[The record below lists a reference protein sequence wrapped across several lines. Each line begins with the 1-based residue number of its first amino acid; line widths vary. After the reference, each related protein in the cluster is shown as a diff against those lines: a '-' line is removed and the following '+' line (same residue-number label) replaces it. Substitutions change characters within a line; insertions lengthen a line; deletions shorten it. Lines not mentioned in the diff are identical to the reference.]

1 MNNIGYLNPFL
12 YAVGKRIYKV
22 ESNEGNF
29 IIIIDKSEQVKKK
42 KEIKNLIKIDEN
54 VFYHIKKDKK

>member
-42 KEIKNLIKIDEN
+42 LKI
-54 VFYHIKKDKK
+54 